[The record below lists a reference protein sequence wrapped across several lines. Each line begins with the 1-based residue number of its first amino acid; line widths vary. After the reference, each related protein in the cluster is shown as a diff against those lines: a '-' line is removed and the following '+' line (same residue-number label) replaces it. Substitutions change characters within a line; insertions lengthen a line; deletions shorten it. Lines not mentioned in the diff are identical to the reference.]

1 MNYYSTLLVF
11 LSYSSCGFAS
21 IFSKKAWIRNTADQ
35 GYETIGTDGD
45 RIQFSP
51 KIQFF
56 FLHLHHIWVPMLQY
70 DDVYKIMINILR
82 KGQFKISTKF

>member
-56 FLHLHHIWVPMLQY
+56 FFIFIIFGCRCFNMMMCIRL
-70 DDVYKIMINILR
+70 
-82 KGQFKISTKF
+82 